1 MDASFHTRPFTF
13 DRIFPIAEAE
23 VPQTAADMALR
34 IATLH
39 AELEAVRAGN
49 VAAIALARA
58 EGFEAGLTSAR
69 ADRDTALLSAID
81 ALQASMEDM
90 DAVQADALARL
101 GREAALTAVAA
112 ADIMAAK
119 ALELAPVEA
128 IDDAIGRVLLQIA
141 RGQEVIIRVHPDL
154 VSDVETRVAERQ
166 GKDRRKLNLLVA
178 ADPALAMGD
187 ARLIWDTG
195 GLELDADARR
205 SAVLA
210 EIAPLIAVSAPV
222 VRTVAD
228 PSEDQGA
235 LSCDTEYCDT
245 APDDDGAEKFA

>member
-13 DRIFPIAEAE
+13 DRVFPIAEAD
-23 VPQTAADMALR
+23 VPETALDMALR
-34 IATLH
+34 IAALH

-49 VAAIALARA
+49 AAAVSIARA
-58 EGFEAGLTSAR
+58 EGFEAGLSSAR

-81 ALQASMEDM
+81 ALQASLEDI

-112 ADIMAAK
+112 ADIMAAR
-119 ALELAPVEA
+119 ALELAPAEA

-141 RGQEVIIRVHPDL
+141 RGQEVVISVHPDL
-154 VSDVETRVAERQ
+154 VEDVEGRITQRQ
-166 GKDRRKLNLLVA
+166 GKDRRKLNLIVA

-187 ARLIWDTG
+187 ARLLWDTG

-210 EIAPLIAVSAPV
+210 EIAPLIAASAPV
-222 VRTVAD
+222 VRPVAD
-228 PSEDQGA
+228 AFQDDEA
-235 LSCDTEYCDT
+235 TRCI
-245 APDDDGAEKFA
+245 ADDGDATPDEDDAEKIA